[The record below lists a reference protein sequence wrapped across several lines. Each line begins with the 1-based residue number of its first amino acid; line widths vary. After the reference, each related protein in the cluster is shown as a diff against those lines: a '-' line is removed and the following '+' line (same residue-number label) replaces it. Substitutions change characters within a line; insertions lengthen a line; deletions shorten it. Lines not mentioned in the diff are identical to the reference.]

1 MSRKDPT
8 GASAPGKTFSG
19 VGERSYLTFDTHNQP
34 PVLPLLFSSDKQ
46 ANFFP
51 VSVQIQS
58 LGYHPGI
65 RSWKAALI
73 QKRNQAHGN
82 QITRAR
88 QLLECQK
95 HTQKH
100 VSTF

>member
-1 MSRKDPT
+1 MSWKDPT

-19 VGERSYLTFDTHNQP
+19 VGERSHLTFDTHNQP

-58 LGYHPGI
+58 LGYHPWDQVLEG
-65 RSWKAALI
+65 STHPEEEPGTWESDNKSQAAP
-73 QKRNQAHGN
+73 
-82 QITRAR
+82 
-88 QLLECQK
+88 
-95 HTQKH
+95 
-100 VSTF
+100 